1 MLYLSRD
8 TTRVLLYCVEHEKS
22 GALTG
27 LECDLV
33 QLPLGILLAGR
44 RQSSINATIVGIYG
58 IIRKSLH
65 EHMVEGSCGRER
77 CGRERE
83 FNTRKED
90 LVDESIHRTYISSDA
105 ELLATLSCSYFPVSS
120 CL

>member
-65 EHMVEGSCGRER
+65 EHMVDGSCGRER
-77 CGRERE
+77 CD
-83 FNTRKED
+83 FD
-90 LVDESIHRTYISSDA
+90 LGI
-105 ELLATLSCSYFPVSS
+105 
-120 CL
+120 

>member
-33 QLPLGILLAGR
+33 QLPLRILLAGR
-44 RQSSINATIVGIYG
+44 RQSSTRSSINATIVGIYG

-77 CGRERE
+77 CD
-83 FNTRKED
+83 FD
-90 LVDESIHRTYISSDA
+90 LGI
-105 ELLATLSCSYFPVSS
+105 
-120 CL
+120 